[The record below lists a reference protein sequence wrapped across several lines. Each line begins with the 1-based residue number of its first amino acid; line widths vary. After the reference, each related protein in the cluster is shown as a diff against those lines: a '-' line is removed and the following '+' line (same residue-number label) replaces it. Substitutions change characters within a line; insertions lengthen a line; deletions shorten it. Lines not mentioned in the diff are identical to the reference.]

1 MTNYM
6 PIGCNQFLI
15 ILNSYT
21 VIYMLTNVNGQL
33 ISKVYTKQL

>member
-1 MTNYM
+1 M

-21 VIYMLTNVNGQL
+21 VMYMLTNVNGQL
-33 ISKVYTKQL
+33 IVKWFTKQL